1 MSGQEMSRLVAIL
14 ADGIRVL
21 VKRGDAELT
30 EDQVFERAR
39 NQAQA
44 VMGEYM
50 LIRRPELDEAVT
62 PVAAIGH
69 GYGCPCGRCPGE
81 FRVVVTSTQAGTI
94 KGPSFALR
102 DERPAGVV
110 PYHGWSCQC
119 TTCHAA
125 KQKERS

>member
-1 MSGQEMSRLVAIL
+1 MSGQETSRLVAIL
-14 ADGIRVL
+14 ADGLRVW
-21 VKRGDAELT
+21 VKRGEVALT

-50 LIRRPELDEAVT
+50 LIRRPELDELAT

-81 FRVVVTSTQAGTI
+81 FRST
-94 KGPSFALR
+94 
-102 DERPAGVV
+102 RPAGVV